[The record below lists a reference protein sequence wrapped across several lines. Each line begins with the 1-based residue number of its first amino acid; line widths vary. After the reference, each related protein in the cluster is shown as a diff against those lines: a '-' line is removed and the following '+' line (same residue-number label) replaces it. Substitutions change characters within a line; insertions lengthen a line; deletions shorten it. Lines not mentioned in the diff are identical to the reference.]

1 MSHRA
6 PGLVGINFKR
16 FQASRFFK
24 ECPKVLGR
32 NEKKTSKLYIF
43 LKQPTISKIASNVSW
58 NFLPPKS
65 FPSIKIC
72 QVPNF

>member
-43 LKQPTISKIASNVSW
+43 LKQPTISKIAPNRSQASRFVK
-58 NFLPPKS
+58 FLIFEQK
-65 FPSIKIC
+65 
-72 QVPNF
+72 